1 MKTSEFFGKLRSS
14 YLWGNIAAMAVVLVL
29 VCWGVQLAL
38 DIYTHHGEEVI
49 IPNVKH
55 KSFEDA
61 CHIMENAGLEVVV
74 TDTGYVKAL
83 GPDCILEQ
91 SPAAGE
97 KVKTGHII
105 YVTVNATHSPTIS
118 LPDVIDNSSLR
129 DAMAKLTS
137 MGFKLTQPEF
147 VTGEKDWVYGIVAD
161 GKPRQTG
168 DKISVDTPVTIQVG
182 NGQVG
187 SSDDIDFV
195 DGGGDDVLF
204 EDGGDVDEFQVVTGP
219 MEENAE

>member
-29 VCWGVQLAL
+29 ACWGVQLAL

-61 CHIMENAGLEVVV
+61 RHIMENAGLEVVV

-147 VTGEKDWVYGIVAD
+147 VTGEKDWVYGIVAG
-161 GKPRQTG
+161 GKPKQTG

-219 MEENAE
+219 REENAE

>member
-29 VCWGVQLAL
+29 ACWGVQLAL

-147 VTGEKDWVYGIVAD
+147 VTG
-161 GKPRQTG
+161 
-168 DKISVDTPVTIQVG
+168 
-182 NGQVG
+182 
-187 SSDDIDFV
+187 
-195 DGGGDDVLF
+195 
-204 EDGGDVDEFQVVTGP
+204 
-219 MEENAE
+219 

>member
-29 VCWGVQLAL
+29 ACWGVQLAL

-61 CHIMENAGLEVVV
+61 RHIMENAGLEVVV

-161 GKPRQTG
+161 GKPTHTG

>member
-29 VCWGVQLAL
+29 ACWGVQLAL

-61 CHIMENAGLEVVV
+61 RHIMENAGLEVVV

-147 VTGEKDWVYGIVAD
+147 VTGEKDWVYGIVAG
-161 GKPRQTG
+161 GKPKQTG

-195 DGGGDDVLF
+195 DGGGEDVLF
-204 EDGGDVDEFQVVTGP
+204 ENGGDVDEFQVVTGP

>member
-29 VCWGVQLAL
+29 ACWGVQLAL

-61 CHIMENAGLEVVV
+61 RHIMENAGLEVVV

-83 GPDCILEQ
+83 GPDCSLEQ

-147 VTGEKDWVYGIVAD
+147 VTGEKDWVYGIVAG
-161 GKPRQTG
+161 GKPKQTG

-187 SSDDIDFV
+187 NSDDIDFV
-195 DGGGDDVLF
+195 DGGGEDVLF

>member
-1 MKTSEFFGKLRSS
+1 
-14 YLWGNIAAMAVVLVL
+14 MAVVLVL
-29 VCWGVQLAL
+29 ACWGVQLAL

-61 CHIMENAGLEVVV
+61 RHIMENAGLEVVV

-147 VTGEKDWVYGIVAD
+147 VTGEKDWVYGIVAG
-161 GKPRQTG
+161 GKPKQTG

>member
-29 VCWGVQLAL
+29 ACWGVQLAL

-61 CHIMENAGLEVVV
+61 RHIMENAGLEVVV

-168 DKISVDTPVTIQVG
+168 DKIFVDTPVTIQVG

>member
-14 YLWGNIAAMAVVLVL
+14 YLWGNIAAMTVVLVL
-29 VCWGVQLAL
+29 ACWGVQLAL

-61 CHIMENAGLEVVV
+61 RHIMENAGLEVVV

-147 VTGEKDWVYGIVAD
+147 VTGEKDWVYGIVAG
-161 GKPRQTG
+161 GKPKQTG

-195 DGGGDDVLF
+195 DGGGEDVLF
-204 EDGGDVDEFQVVTGP
+204 EDGGDVDEFQVVTSP
-219 MEENAE
+219 RKENAE

>member
-1 MKTSEFFGKLRSS
+1 
-14 YLWGNIAAMAVVLVL
+14 MAVVLVL
-29 VCWGVQLAL
+29 ACWGVQLAL

-61 CHIMENAGLEVVV
+61 RHIMENAGLEVVV

-161 GKPRQTG
+161 GKPRRTG

>member
-29 VCWGVQLAL
+29 ACWGVQLAL

-61 CHIMENAGLEVVV
+61 RHIMENAGLEVVV

-147 VTGEKDWVYGIVAD
+147 VTGEKDWVYGSVAD

>member
-1 MKTSEFFGKLRSS
+1 M
-14 YLWGNIAAMAVVLVL
+14 
-29 VCWGVQLAL
+29 
-38 DIYTHHGEEVI
+38 
-49 IPNVKH
+49 
-55 KSFEDA
+55 
-61 CHIMENAGLEVVV
+61 
-74 TDTGYVKAL
+74 
-83 GPDCILEQ
+83 
-91 SPAAGE
+91 
-97 KVKTGHII
+97 
-105 YVTVNATHSPTIS
+105 
-118 LPDVIDNSSLR
+118 
-129 DAMAKLTS
+129 
-137 MGFKLTQPEF
+137 
-147 VTGEKDWVYGIVAD
+147 AD

>member
-29 VCWGVQLAL
+29 ACWGVQLAL

-147 VTGEKDWVYGIVAD
+147 VTGEKDWVYGIVAG
-161 GKPRQTG
+161 GKPKQTG

-219 MEENAE
+219 MEDNAE

>member
-29 VCWGVQLAL
+29 ACWGVQLAL

-147 VTGEKDWVYGIVAD
+147 VTGEKDWVYGIVAG
-161 GKPRQTG
+161 GKPKQTG

>member
-29 VCWGVQLAL
+29 ACWGVQLAL

-61 CHIMENAGLEVVV
+61 RHIMENAGLEVVV

-147 VTGEKDWVYGIVAD
+147 VTGEKDWVYGIVAG
-161 GKPRQTG
+161 GKPKQTG

-195 DGGGDDVLF
+195 DGGGDDVLL

-219 MEENAE
+219 MEDNAE

>member
-14 YLWGNIAAMAVVLVL
+14 YIWGNIAAMAVVLVL
-29 VCWGVQLAL
+29 ACWGVQLAL

-61 CHIMENAGLEVVV
+61 RHIMENAGLEVVV
-74 TDTGYVKAL
+74 TDTGYVKVL

-147 VTGEKDWVYGIVAD
+147 VTGEKDWVYGIVAG
-161 GKPRQTG
+161 GKPKQTG

>member
-29 VCWGVQLAL
+29 ACWGVQLAL

-61 CHIMENAGLEVVV
+61 RHIMENAGLEVVV

-147 VTGEKDWVYGIVAD
+147 VTGEKDWVYGIVAG
-161 GKPRQTG
+161 GKPKQTG

-187 SSDDIDFV
+187 NSDDIDFV
-195 DGGGDDVLF
+195 DGGGEDVLF

>member
-29 VCWGVQLAL
+29 ACWGVQLAL

-147 VTGEKDWVYGIVAD
+147 VTGEKDWVYGIVAG
-161 GKPRQTG
+161 GKPKQTG

-195 DGGGDDVLF
+195 DGGGDDVLL

>member
-29 VCWGVQLAL
+29 ACWGVQLAL

-61 CHIMENAGLEVVV
+61 RHIMENAGLEVVV

-168 DKISVDTPVTIQVG
+168 DKTSVDTPVTIQVG

>member
-29 VCWGVQLAL
+29 ACWGVQLAL

-61 CHIMENAGLEVVV
+61 RHIMENAGLEVVV

-147 VTGEKDWVYGIVAD
+147 VTGEKDWVYGIVAG
-161 GKPRQTG
+161 GKPKQTG

>member
-29 VCWGVQLAL
+29 ACWGVQLAL

-61 CHIMENAGLEVVV
+61 RHIMENAGLEVVV

-147 VTGEKDWVYGIVAD
+147 VTGEKDWVYGIVAG
-161 GKPRQTG
+161 GKPKQTG

-219 MEENAE
+219 MDENAE

>member
-29 VCWGVQLAL
+29 ACWGVQLAL
-38 DIYTHHGEEVI
+38 DIYTHHGEEVV

-61 CHIMENAGLEVVV
+61 RHIMENAGLEVVV

-147 VTGEKDWVYGIVAD
+147 VTGEKDWVYGIVAG
-161 GKPRQTG
+161 GKPKQTG

>member
-29 VCWGVQLAL
+29 ACWGVQLAL

-61 CHIMENAGLEVVV
+61 RHIMENAGLEVVV

-147 VTGEKDWVYGIVAD
+147 VTGEKDWVYGIVAG
-161 GKPRQTG
+161 GKPKQTG

-195 DGGGDDVLF
+195 DGGGDDVLL

>member
-29 VCWGVQLAL
+29 ACWGVQLAL
-38 DIYTHHGEEVI
+38 DIYTHHGEEEI
-49 IPNVKH
+49 IPNVKQ

-61 CHIMENAGLEVVV
+61 RHIMENAGLEVVV

-147 VTGEKDWVYGIVAD
+147 VTGEKDWVYGIVAG
-161 GKPRQTG
+161 GKPKQTG